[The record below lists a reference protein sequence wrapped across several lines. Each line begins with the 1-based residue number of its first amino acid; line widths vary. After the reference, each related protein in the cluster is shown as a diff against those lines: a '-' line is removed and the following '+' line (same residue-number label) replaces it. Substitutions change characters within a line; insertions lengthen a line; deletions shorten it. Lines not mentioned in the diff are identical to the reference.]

1 MQELT
6 GKLDAL
12 IGRGRWEE
20 AEDLLFSERERAAA
34 RLDDSLV
41 LSVENE
47 RMGYY
52 RMCGREDGF
61 LDALGNTG
69 RLLKTVRIDRR
80 SRGTILVNAAT
91 GLVAFGRAS
100 EAIPLYREAE
110 ALYKAVLSPDDPLF
124 AALYNNMAS
133 AYWAQRDYA
142 SAEKQMQRALSIL
155 EKRPV
160 HPDLATTW
168 VNLAR
173 LYAASGAE
181 ERRVGEALDRARAV
195 FDDTEIVW
203 DGYYAHTAQKC
214 AGAFAELG
222 RPEDADELL
231 ERVELIHEGT

>member
-1 MQELT
+1 MTKLLSIMFLMIFTENYVLVQFLGICPFLGVSKKFDSAIGMRTCFSPNGNGRPLASTTHLCSPLRTSAWVITGCADGRTGSLT
-6 GKLDAL
+6 
-12 IGRGRWEE
+12 
-20 AEDLLFSERERAAA
+20 
-34 RLDDSLV
+34 
-41 LSVENE
+41 
-47 RMGYY
+47 
-52 RMCGREDGF
+52 
-61 LDALGNTG
+61 
-69 RLLKTVRIDRR
+69 
-80 SRGTILVNAAT
+80 
-91 GLVAFGRAS
+91 S

-133 AYWAQRDYA
+133 AFWARGDYA
-142 SAEKQMQRALSIL
+142 VAEKQMLRALSIL

-173 LYAASGAE
+173 LYAATGVE